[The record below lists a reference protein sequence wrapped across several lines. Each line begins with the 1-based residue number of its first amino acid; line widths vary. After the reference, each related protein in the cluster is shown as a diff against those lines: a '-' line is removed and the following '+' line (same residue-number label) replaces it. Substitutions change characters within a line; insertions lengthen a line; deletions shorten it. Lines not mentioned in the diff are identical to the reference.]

1 MLQLSVLCWFV
12 KCCIFVR
19 QWLVCYFVYAYVVV
33 CGCARVC
40 MHACMPMSLFVGVH
54 VYACMPMSL
63 FVGVH
68 VYACMRVRLGMQNQ
82 F

>member
-19 QWLVCYFVYAYVVV
+19 QLLVCYFVYACVVV

-40 MHACMPMSLFVGVH
+40 MHACTPRHAKSILKTVPFHTQLEMILDKGE
-54 VYACMPMSL
+54 
-63 FVGVH
+63 
-68 VYACMRVRLGMQNQ
+68 MRHAL
-82 F
+82 